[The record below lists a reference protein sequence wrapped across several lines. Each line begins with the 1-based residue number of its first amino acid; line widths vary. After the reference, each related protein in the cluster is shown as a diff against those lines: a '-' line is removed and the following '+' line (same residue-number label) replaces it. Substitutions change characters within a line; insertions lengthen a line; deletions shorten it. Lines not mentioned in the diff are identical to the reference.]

1 MCVCVCVL
9 NRFSTTL
16 RTAACQTPLS
26 VGFYRQEYWN
36 GLPCPLPGD
45 LPDPE
50 IEPASLM
57 SPALAGGFFT
67 TSTTWKPTWYIPPLK
82 ISRFICH
89 PSTLILHSTT
99 TNFTLPWTWQ
109 TLVYCH
115 LVCPPPLM
123 LSPIPLFWQTPMH
136 AARPSLSIPSE
147 AFIELLRQSWMFPF
161 LCHYHALYMCC
172 AVLSRSVMCNS
183 LWPHAL

>member
-1 MCVCVCVL
+1 MESGKKFWT
-9 NRFSTTL
+9 RIHIDFSGTL
-16 RTAACQTPLS
+16 QGKTFLDYVEPFSNTLCFTPNMLQQIK
-26 VGFYRQEYWN
+26 F
-36 GLPCPLPGD
+36 C
-45 LPDPE
+45 
-50 IEPASLM
+50 
-57 SPALAGGFFT
+57 
-67 TSTTWKPTWYIPPLK
+67 TSYIPPLK